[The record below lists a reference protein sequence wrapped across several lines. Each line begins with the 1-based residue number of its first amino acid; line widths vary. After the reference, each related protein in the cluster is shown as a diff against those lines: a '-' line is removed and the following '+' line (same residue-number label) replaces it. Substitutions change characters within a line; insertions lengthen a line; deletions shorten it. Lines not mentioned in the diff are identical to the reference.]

1 MLDSGYS
8 VLHRIGSFADKT
20 TFAKREILH
29 AVLQELECF
38 WRNLWDASDK
48 V

>member
-20 TFAKREILH
+20 TFSKREIL
-29 AVLQELECF
+29 
-38 WRNLWDASDK
+38 DADS
-48 V
+48 